1 MEQSR
6 VSFNDYASFLKT
18 RFPFKVQKL
27 SVDGGFGCPN
37 CDGSRG
43 RGGCTYCNNRTFT
56 PSYCDKG
63 DPIAVQLRKGAEFFG
78 KKYPDMKYLAYFQ
91 SRTNTYAPLSVL
103 KAKYEEALCQENI
116 VGLVIGTRPD
126 CVSDKLL
133 EYLGNVAKHTFVMIE
148 YGIESTDDNVLKA
161 INRGHDFAQSRNAIV
176 STANHGIC
184 TCAHIILGLPFA
196 TRKQMLTEP
205 AIISELPLDILKLH
219 QLQIVRNT
227 AMAAQYCT
235 DASQFPLFNSPQD
248 YASLVIDYIERLR
261 PNITLERFTSQSP
274 SELLIAPR
282 WGMKNYQFV
291 DMLKK
296 MMKQRNTWQGR
307 LWGASEKQVLPS
319 LHV

>member
-1 MEQSR
+1 
-6 VSFNDYASFLKT
+6 
-18 RFPFKVQKL
+18 
-27 SVDGGFGCPN
+27 
-37 CDGSRG
+37 
-43 RGGCTYCNNRTFT
+43 
-56 PSYCDKG
+56 
-63 DPIAVQLRKGAEFFG
+63 
-78 KKYPDMKYLAYFQ
+78 
-91 SRTNTYAPLSVL
+91 
-103 KAKYEEALCQENI
+103 
-116 VGLVIGTRPD
+116 
-126 CVSDKLL
+126 
-133 EYLGNVAKHTFVMIE
+133 MIE
-148 YGIESTDDNVLKA
+148 YGIESTDDHVLKA

-227 AMAAQYCT
+227 AMAAQYST

-261 PNITLERFTSQSP
+261 PDITLERFTSQSP

-307 LWGASEKQVLPS
+307 LWGEKQTFPS